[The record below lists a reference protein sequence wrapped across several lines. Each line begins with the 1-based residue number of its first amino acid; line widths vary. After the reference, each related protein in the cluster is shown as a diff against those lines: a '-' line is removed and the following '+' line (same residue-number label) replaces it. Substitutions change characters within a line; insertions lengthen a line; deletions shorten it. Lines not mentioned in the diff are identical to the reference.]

1 MAKYEKYRYI
11 YPCRPKN
18 AIPAKSIQDY
28 DNGRFI
34 AQPKLNGSCVTIF
47 TNGIDVKTM
56 NRHNQAM
63 AAFNITK
70 EDVINTLYKSS
81 NNNWQVIVG
90 EYMNKAKKDEN
101 KALFNH
107 KFVIHDILCFDGDYL
122 IGKSLQSRID
132 LMNGLYIKSELNDTL
147 YTTESDNF
155 YVVKTYSNDFTNIY
169 NKIITVDC
177 IEGLVIKRANAPLE
191 IGLTEDNN
199 SKTMVK
205 SRKPEKN
212 YRF

>member
-1 MAKYEKYRYI
+1 MWSTFICYHKQWLKNTKQKD
-11 YPCRPKN
+11 PCRF
-18 AIPAKSIQDY
+18 IFYSAK
-28 DNGRFI
+28 RR
-34 AQPKLNGSCVTIF
+34 AKLEGLP
-47 TNGIDVKTM
+47 
-56 NRHNQAM
+56 
-63 AAFNITK
+63 FNITK

-155 YVVKTYSNDFTNIY
+155 YVVKTYSNEFTNIY